1 MTFVFKYK
9 KILFL
14 NEKNNLYNKKYIFV
28 INDNITQQQYK
39 MIKKSNVKCVQSS
52 LVMNTMCN
60 SISIETTEKYVT
72 FSGKLGYRKIIH
84 MNSLAGISLV
94 KNKVTFSMPNKKTDI
109 TMKFLTDNNALELF
123 SILTRCKSS

>member
-1 MTFVFKYK
+1 M
-9 KILFL
+9 
-14 NEKNNLYNKKYIFV
+14 

-84 MNSLAGISLV
+84 MNSLEGISLV